1 MLTVDYRSLSTV
13 SVLIIPL
20 CLLPSDLEL
29 PQPKVSKGFTTAS
42 TTLALVT
49 LSFLLAVSFL
59 DTGRHSCSS
68 TLGVASPSSS
78 WASLCLP
85 FSLSLWVCSI
95 KFFTFFFSLSHNEF
109 AGFGYDKLT
118 ATPAAT
124 KGFVVLYC
132 FANYFQNFG
141 PNVTTFVIPGEI
153 FPTRYRSTAHGISA
167 ASGKLGAIVA
177 QVGFSQLVNI
187 GGTNKFVKHM
197 YVFSS
202 SIH

>member
-95 KFFTFFFSLSHNEF
+95 KCFTFFFHFLTMNSQDSVMTSLPPHQRLPKDSSF
-109 AGFGYDKLT
+109 FT
-118 ATPAAT
+118 ASPIISKTLAPT
-124 KGFVVLYC
+124 LPPSLFLEKSSPL
-132 FANYFQNFG
+132 
-141 PNVTTFVIPGEI
+141 VTVPPHTV
-153 FPTRYRSTAHGISA
+153 
-167 ASGKLGAIVA
+167 
-177 QVGFSQLVNI
+177 SQLPLA
-187 GGTNKFVKHM
+187 
-197 YVFSS
+197 SS
-202 SIH
+202 VPSSPKLAFPNW